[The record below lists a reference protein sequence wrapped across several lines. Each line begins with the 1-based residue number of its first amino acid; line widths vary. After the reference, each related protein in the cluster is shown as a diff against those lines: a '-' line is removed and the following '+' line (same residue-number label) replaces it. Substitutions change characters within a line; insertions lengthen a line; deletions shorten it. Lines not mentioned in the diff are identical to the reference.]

1 MIFESLPFFVVR
13 EFYKFIFEK
22 LLMGVINFYDSL
34 KRSTGSSIIK
44 LYVLFNKYYKR
55 GNLLWKDLRVLIFII
70 LWV

>member
-1 MIFESLPFFVVR
+1 MDI
-13 EFYKFIFEK
+13 
-22 LLMGVINFYDSL
+22 INSYDSL

-70 LWV
+70 H

>member
-1 MIFESLPFFVVR
+1 MKVTSFFVVR

>member
-1 MIFESLPFFVVR
+1 MKVTSFFVVR

-44 LYVLFNKYYKR
+44 LYVLFTNIIK
-55 GNLLWKDLRVLIFII
+55 GEIFYGKI
-70 LWV
+70 